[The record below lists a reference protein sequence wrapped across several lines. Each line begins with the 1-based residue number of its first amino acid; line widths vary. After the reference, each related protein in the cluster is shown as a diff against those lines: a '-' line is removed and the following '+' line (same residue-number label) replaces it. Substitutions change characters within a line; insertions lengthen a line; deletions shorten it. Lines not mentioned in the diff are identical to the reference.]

1 MTLLRSV
8 NVIELKCEIEHTVY
22 IEVGFH
28 GFDVFHVFLP
38 KLCEFIHISLE
49 YDPADITRWIS
60 PHIRRFSTAYTS
72 FEENTQF

>member
-1 MTLLRSV
+1 MLLNLNMKLEPVQMSYS
-8 NVIELKCEIEHTVY
+8 T
-22 IEVGFH
+22 GFY